1 MTPRIVSTLG
11 SLALGLALPIA
22 PVAAAQPPNPLLPLV
37 DAAAERLQIADPVAA
52 AKLHDGGL
60 IQDPVREQQVLDT
73 VAEEARTYRID
84 PAYVTTAFRNQI
96 DATVAVE
103 YARLAG
109 WKLDPATAPADA
121 PDLAASR
128 ATIDALNRE
137 MVAEMAGQWP
147 ALHAPSCR
155 TDLSAATD
163 AVAQAR
169 GLDDLYRQALGFA
182 TRSYCP

>member
-1 MTPRIVSTLG
+1 MNFPR
-11 SLALGLALPIA
+11 P
-22 PVAAAQPPNPLLPLV
+22 
-37 DAAAERLQIADPVAA
+37 R
-52 AKLHDGGL
+52 
-60 IQDPVREQQVLDT
+60 
-73 VAEEARTYRID
+73 
-84 PAYVTTAFRNQI
+84 RNQI

>member
-1 MTPRIVSTLG
+1 MSLRIVSTLA
-11 SLALGLALPIA
+11 SLALGLALLLA
-22 PVAAAQPPNPLLPLV
+22 PVAAAQPQNPLLPLV
-37 DAAAERLQIADPVAA
+37 DAAAERLQIADSVAA

-60 IQDPVREQQVLDT
+60 IQDPVREQQVLDA
-73 VAEEARTYRID
+73 VAEEARTQRID
-84 PAYVTTAFRNQI
+84 PAYVTTAFRDQI

-155 TDLSAATD
+155 ADLSAATD